1 MRHERKK
8 SIPLLP
14 LTLYGLANY
23 LEANPERYRCCD
35 QSFYPDHTVDR
46 HGKCSVIFGCAELL
60 NEIITAGGN
69 ELHADATFKIVPSN
83 PKSCQIFMM
92 HLIIQNH
99 VSIF

>member
-8 SIPLLP
+8 SIPVLP
-14 LTLYGLANY
+14 QTLYALANY

-35 QSFYPDHTVDR
+35 QSFYLDHTVDR
-46 HGKCSVIFGCAELL
+46 HGKCSIIFGCIELL
-60 NEIITAGGN
+60 NEIINMGGN

-83 PKSCQIFMM
+83 PKSRQIFMM

-99 VSIF
+99 VRIF